1 MMVRPPLVEVWAAQ
15 APSRVRRAAQNLAGP
30 SEEARLLRCGATKTA
45 SFDQLPHSSLMP
57 LRSNVQSSCP
67 PLIGLRLV
75 AIHCAPASTRSL
87 PCIGPQGISSAKGH
101 SLPVIRVYY
110 WGCSLQCMGLQ
121 GAPSGVKP
129 SPVSSSISCLR
140 EVKGGSSV
148 LTKRMVS
155 LGWSPTVHTV
165 QPCSDGDTCAGL
177 MRPPRFVP
185 NWGSRAC
192 PKPLHIA

>member
-1 MMVRPPLVEVWAAQ
+1 MISAFWQ
-15 APSRVRRAAQNLAGP
+15 I
-30 SEEARLLRCGATKTA
+30 GATERA
-45 SFDQLPHSSLMP
+45 SRLMSINFP
-57 LRSNVQSSCP
+57 GGRYRMNVM
-67 PLIGLRLV
+67 
-75 AIHCAPASTRSL
+75 
-87 PCIGPQGISSAKGH
+87 
-101 SLPVIRVYY
+101 
-110 WGCSLQCMGLQ
+110 CMGLQ

-140 EVKGGSSV
+140 EAKGGSSV

-177 MRPPRFVP
+177 MRPPKFVP